1 MLRTNNDNCSNQK
14 LAGQALHA
22 LRNNPLLIRRSVGVA
37 AALIGLG
44 LMTANWDGAHD
55 PLLVHL
61 VEPAPLL
68 NERVDA
74 HKARPLPTP
83 VSQNAAEAAR

>member
-1 MLRTNNDNCSNQK
+1 MLRINSDNSSNRM
-14 LAGQALHA
+14 LAGHALHA

-44 LMTANWDGAHD
+44 LMTALWDGYHD

-74 HKARPLPTP
+74 HKDRPLPTP
-83 VSQNAAEAAR
+83 VSQSAAEAAR